1 MFNQPLRVFVNQSLA
16 EGVFQ
21 NDFKLAKVK
30 KLRKKPLLNKE
41 CPKHMFC
48 KKTAYLIFF
57 LNNGHC
63 ILNIFYIYPFDHIL
77 FCILQQK

>member
-41 CPKHMFC
+41 CPKHIMFC
-48 KKTAYLIFF
+48 K
-57 LNNGHC
+57 
-63 ILNIFYIYPFDHIL
+63 
-77 FCILQQK
+77 

>member
-1 MFNQPLRVFVNQSLA
+1 MFNQSLRVFVNQSLA

-21 NDFKLAKVK
+21 NDFKPAKVK

-48 KKTAYLIFF
+48 K
-57 LNNGHC
+57 
-63 ILNIFYIYPFDHIL
+63 
-77 FCILQQK
+77 